1 MCLHYFAE
9 ITPEVVAEMF
19 YNGELE
25 LELHRIGLEDY
36 RFKLD
41 SDRKNCFERV
51 EEARRVSLYPH
62 PHAVFPRM
70 QGKRLV
76 KI

>member
-1 MCLHYFAE
+1 MPTLF
-9 ITPEVVAEMF
+9 PEVVAEMF

-41 SDRKNCFERV
+41 SDGELFR
-51 EEARRVSLYPH
+51 ASRRSQTGFTLSSSS
-62 PHAVFPRM
+62 VFPRM
-70 QGKRLV
+70 QAKRLV

>member
-41 SDRKNCFERV
+41 SDRENCFKRV

-62 PHAVFPRM
+62 PQCF
-70 QGKRLV
+70 QGCKERG
-76 KI
+76 